1 MLDKE
6 LFGFVLRNICEIFIW
21 FNFVVNPN
29 RYKYEVN
36 KTIIIFLFLN

>member
-6 LFGFVLRNICEIFIW
+6 LFGFELKNICEIFIC

-29 RYKYEVN
+29 RYKYEV
-36 KTIIIFLFLN
+36 KES